1 MSKEYA
7 FKLKGFVSM
16 IPCRQY
22 CSNITKNVKS
32 QNHQKENT

>member
-7 FKLKGFVSM
+7 FKLKGFVFM

-22 CSNITKNVKS
+22 CSNITKNVIIILRFS
-32 QNHQKENT
+32 IY